1 MIFHQIFIVD
11 RCDIGLSNEGSRE
24 IECRKIVEIW
34 SSQGDDAVEL
44 LTLVYVN

>member
-1 MIFHQIFIVD
+1 MD
-11 RCDIGLSNEGSRE
+11 SCDIGLSNEESRE
-24 IECRKIVEIW
+24 IECRKMAEIW